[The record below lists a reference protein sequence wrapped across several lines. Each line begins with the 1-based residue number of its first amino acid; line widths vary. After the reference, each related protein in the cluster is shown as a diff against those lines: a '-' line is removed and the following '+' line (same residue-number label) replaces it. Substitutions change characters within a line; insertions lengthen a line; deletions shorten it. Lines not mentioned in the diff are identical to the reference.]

1 MVIHIQVIL
10 CVLLNVFLDR
20 LIESGESD
28 HHVIDPFWEKY
39 PTYAMQDNSALMLA
53 ILTLWSHT
61 TQCYG
66 ADKCTKQRW
75 HERPNM
81 EEVIS
86 AGHDR
91 WISHSEDGHRI
102 QAHVSHH
109 RCRDAPQS
117 GLFGASEPR
126 SDKHS
131 ADGDFTGFA
140 ENQLEVF
147 LCECVCTAMF
157 SRHSLSCRAKRW
169 MGALFHAVCTF
180 TQSLLA
186 LWH

>member
-1 MVIHIQVIL
+1 
-10 CVLLNVFLDR
+10 
-20 LIESGESD
+20 
-28 HHVIDPFWEKY
+28 
-39 PTYAMQDNSALMLA
+39 
-53 ILTLWSHT
+53 
-61 TQCYG
+61 
-66 ADKCTKQRW
+66 
-75 HERPNM
+75 M

-109 RCRDAPQS
+109 RCGDAPQS

-131 ADGDFTGFA
+131 ADGDFTGYA

-147 LCECVCTAMF
+147 LCECVFAQPCSADIACHVVLRGEWGLCFMQF
-157 SRHSLSCRAKRW
+157 VHSLSLCW
-169 MGALFHAVCTF
+169 PSGISETGLSSQTTIHCYL
-180 TQSLLA
+180 S
-186 LWH
+186 